1 MNKITFEDVY
11 NNAELKTYINKG
23 NDLLGVLGYTD
34 HSEAHTM
41 NSGDQASD
49 ILLKLGYS
57 ERTAELAR
65 ISGYIHDMGN
75 MLSRVDHAQTG
86 ALMAFIILRELGM
99 DHDELADVVSAV
111 GNHDENAGMP
121 INALSAA
128 LIIADKS
135 DVRRSRVRNKDKST
149 FDIHDRV
156 NYAVINSALTVLPK
170 LRQILLEV
178 QIDTAISSVMDFFEI
193 FLTRM
198 SMCKRAA
205 DFLSAQFRLRVNNSD
220 II

>member
-1 MNKITFEDVY
+1 MITFEDIY
-11 NNAELKTYINKG
+11 NNAELKAYINKG

-41 NSGDQASD
+41 KSGDQASD

-57 ERTAELAR
+57 ERMAELAR

-86 ALMAFIILRELGM
+86 ALMAFIVLRELGM
-99 DHDELADVVSAV
+99 DHDELADVVSAI

-121 INALSAA
+121 ISALSAA

-156 NYAVINSALTVLPK
+156 NYAVINSALTVLPE

-205 DFLSAQFRLRVNNSD
+205 DFLNAQFRLRVNNSD